1 MCWYCKNNDLAKLK
15 IAENDIK
22 VFKVVERVTPRIVSY
37 YVGSDGFVYG
47 LVKNGENV
55 VNGDG
60 IFKYYGEIMFEG
72 RTVYGAI
79 HSYSYNERFS
89 KPFIE
94 EDEFCTILYIGKDE
108 GYMATATYDLSAFD
122 TLIMDCVIPA
132 GSKYAINEKGE
143 VISDTIKVLGFIEP
157 IDFVNNLPN

>member
-1 MCWYCKNNDLAKLK
+1 MCWHCEDYKLAKLK

-22 VFKVVERVTPRIVSY
+22 VFKVVERLKTRIVSY
-37 YVGSDGFVYG
+37 YMGSDGIVYG
-47 LVKNGENV
+47 LVKNGKNV

-60 IFKYYGEIMFEG
+60 IFKCEGEIMFEG
-72 RTVYGAI
+72 RTVFYAI

-89 KPFIE
+89 KPYIM
-94 EDEFCTILYIGKDE
+94 EDEFCTALYIGGVE
-108 GYMATATYDLSAFD
+108 EYTAAYDLSAFD

-157 IDFVNNLPN
+157 IDFVNNLSN